1 MKKIKVLHQVL
12 DPRGSGGV
20 SAEFRA
26 LQNSALMKS
35 YEFEAMVLYTP
46 HRLINYRDILF
57 YYRRI
62 RESAPDI
69 IHIRGAALD
78 GLNAVIA
85 AKLYGKA
92 KIFVAV
98 HGMQSDN
105 VYASR
110 IKRWIN
116 KYVVERLTFLLCD
129 GISCVSK
136 NISDRK
142 YFDRYRDKML
152 PFVYNRMPFFDE
164 NKAMHFRTEIRQKY
178 QIADSDLVFAFIG
191 RLSKEKGL
199 DDMFMALDLIEKQL
213 PSNFVLLVVGGGD
226 YYEQCV
232 EKYKSR
238 PYRVVFTNN
247 QLDTERF
254 FRAADVFVLPSLHEN
269 HSIAL
274 LEACAAH
281 LPCIAT
287 DCGGNSETI
296 ENKCTGIIVPVGDVR
311 QLSEAMAS
319 MLESSYRNYYSENMK
334 MYDFT
339 CFSDSACDSQLDMA
353 YQTILNK

>member
-1 MKKIKVLHQVL
+1 MIKVLHQVL

-26 LQNSALMKS
+26 LKHSALTNI
-35 YEFEAMVLYTP
+35 YEFEAMVLYKP

-85 AKLYGKA
+85 AKIYGKA

-105 VYASR
+105 VYASK
-110 IKRWIN
+110 IKKWIN
-116 KYVVERLTFLLCD
+116 KYVVERLTFSLCD
-129 GISCVSK
+129 GISCVCK

-142 YFDRYRDKML
+142 YFDRYREKIL
-152 PFVYNRMPFFDE
+152 PFVYNRMPVFDE
-164 NKAMHFRTEIRQKY
+164 SKAKHFRAEIRHNY
-178 QIADSDLVFAFIG
+178 QIGNNDLVYAFIG
-191 RLSKEKGL
+191 RLTKEKGL
-199 DDMFMALDLIEKQL
+199 DDMFMALDVIEDRL
-213 PSNFVLLVVGGGD
+213 PSNFVMLVVGGGD
-226 YYEQCV
+226 YYEQCA

-247 QLDTERF
+247 QHHTERF

-281 LPCIAT
+281 LPCVVT

-296 ENKCTGIIVPVGDVR
+296 ENNCTGVVVPVGDIR
-311 QLSEAMAS
+311 KLSEAMAS
-319 MLESSYRNYYSENMK
+319 MLDSSYRNYYIENMNA
-334 MYDFT
+334 YDFT
-339 CFSDSACDSQLDMA
+339 RFSDSACDEQLDKA